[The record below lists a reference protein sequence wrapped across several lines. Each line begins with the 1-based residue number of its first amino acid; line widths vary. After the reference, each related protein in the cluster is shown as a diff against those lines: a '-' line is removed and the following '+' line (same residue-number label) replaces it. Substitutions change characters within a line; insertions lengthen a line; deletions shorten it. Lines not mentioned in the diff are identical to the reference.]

1 MHEPESPQ
9 KVWREIGTSSNV
21 AELTAVPV
29 LTDFFYVLLTVA
41 ITLATFH
48 VLFSLILHRNH
59 LYANFYAFTFHM
71 NFCLVILIAADQL
84 HPASTPK
91 DVHKAYCLHI

>member
-1 MHEPESPQ
+1 M
-9 KVWREIGTSSNV
+9 
-21 AELTAVPV
+21 
-29 LTDFFYVLLTVA
+29 
-41 ITLATFH
+41 FH

>member
-1 MHEPESPQ
+1 MLILKHHLQ
-9 KVWREIGTSSNV
+9 QILLIEISV
-21 AELTAVPV
+21 ADGVH
-29 LTDFFYVLLTVA
+29 FM
-41 ITLATFH
+41 FH

>member
-1 MHEPESPQ
+1 MLILKPHLKQTLLIEMP
-9 KVWREIGTSSNV
+9 V
-21 AELTAVPV
+21 AEGVHFILYTA
-29 LTDFFYVLLTVA
+29 
-41 ITLATFH
+41 
-48 VLFSLILHRNH
+48 
-59 LYANFYAFTFHM
+59 LYM